1 MRKNSTGPG
10 KDQAEPTDT
19 FFALRMSLVYGGI
32 FLVIGLY
39 IPFFPIWLDSRGLSS
54 QEIALV
60 LAVSLFAKI
69 VTSPMIAAFAD
80 RVGNRRMVMTVLAA
94 GATLTALSLY
104 LASGFYA
111 ILFVV
116 GILTIFSNPLLPL
129 TESVAM
135 GGARARGI
143 DYGRIRLWGSLSF
156 IAANLIGGFLLAR
169 YGIVAGLPLIVGA
182 YLLTFFTTLGLPAP
196 GGRRENTLELSGVFS
211 GFRVLARADIL
222 IFLLLAAT
230 LQSSHA
236 VYYLFS
242 TLAWTGQGMSTLT
255 VGALWAIGV
264 VAEIILF
271 NWSRPVLARLG
282 THGLLAVA
290 ALAVI
295 LRWGL
300 TSLEP
305 SVGWLFPIQ
314 LLHGITFGAAHLAA
328 INFIADRV
336 PSDLAATAQ
345 TVNFAISGVFMSLVT
360 IAAGPIYAALGSNA
374 YLVMSGLGG
383 FVLIFMAV
391 QKLFGNRS

>member
-1 MRKNSTGPG
+1 MRENLTGPG
-10 KDQAEPTDT
+10 NDQAESTGT

-39 IPFFPIWLDSRGLSS
+39 IPFFPVWLDSRGLSP
-54 QEIALV
+54 QEISLV
-60 LAVSLFAKI
+60 LAVSLFAKLF
-69 VTSPMIAAFAD
+69 TSPMIAAFAD

-94 GATLTALSLY
+94 GSTLTAMSLF
-104 LASGFYA
+104 LASGFFT
-111 ILFVV
+111 ILIIV

-135 GGARARGI
+135 GGARARGV

-156 IAANLIGGFLLAR
+156 IAANLIGGYLLAR
-169 YGIVAGLPLIVGA
+169 YGVVAGLPLIVGA

-196 GGRRENTLELSGVFS
+196 GGRRENTLNFSGIFS
-211 GFRVLARADIL
+211 GFRILARADIL
-222 IFLLLAAT
+222 VFLLLAAI

-242 TLAWTGQGMSTLT
+242 TLAWTAQGMSTLT

-271 NWSRPVLARLG
+271 NWSRPILTRLG
-282 THGLLAVA
+282 THGLMTVS

-295 LRWGL
+295 LRWAL

-305 SVGWLFPIQ
+305 SVTWLFPIQ

-336 PSDLAATAQ
+336 RPDLAATAQ
-345 TVNFAISGVFMSLVT
+345 TVNFAISGIFMSLVT
-360 IAAGPIYAALGSNA
+360 IAAGPIYAALGSDA

-383 FVLIFMAV
+383 FVLIFLV
-391 QKLFGNRS
+391 LQTLTGKSS